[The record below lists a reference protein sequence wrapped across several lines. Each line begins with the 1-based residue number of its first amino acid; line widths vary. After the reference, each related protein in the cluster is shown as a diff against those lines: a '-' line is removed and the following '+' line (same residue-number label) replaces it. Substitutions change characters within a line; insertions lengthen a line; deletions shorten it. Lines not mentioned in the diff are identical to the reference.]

1 MGFLYSAFTLTA
13 GLLMLAFALI
23 TPYSPAWINA
33 FRAVFAV
40 LFITLSVKDAVEEYE
55 RNYRRERHG

>member
-33 FRAVFAV
+33 FRVVFAT

-55 RNYRRERHG
+55 RNHRRESCG

>member
-23 TPYSPAWINA
+23 TPYSPAWVNTCRI
-33 FRAVFAV
+33 VFAM
-40 LFITLSVKDAVEEYE
+40 LFITLSIRDTVKEYE
-55 RNYRRERHG
+55 INHRRESRG